1 MSKKL
6 HILIIEDSHEDA
18 ILTERNLKRHV
29 TKIVRT
35 KRDGLLALGTGDWD
49 VVLLD
54 LNLTN
59 GLKQTILGEIN
70 ECRGK
75 AATVILT
82 GDINPA
88 TRDAML
94 ALGADGFMVKGI
106 DDQSRDDVEF
116 VLYRA
121 LEHRQGVK

>member
-18 ILTERNLKRHV
+18 ILAERNLKRHI
-29 TKIVRT
+29 TKVVRT
-35 KRDGLLALGTGDWD
+35 KQDGLLALGTGDFD

-54 LNLTN
+54 LNLVN
-59 GLKQTILGEIN
+59 GLRNTILGEVN
-70 ECRGK
+70 EVRGR
-75 AATVILT
+75 AATVVLT

-94 ALGADGFMVKGI
+94 ALGADGFMVKGV
-106 DDQSRDDVEF
+106 DDKTREDVEF

-121 LEHRQGVK
+121 LEHRQGIK